1 MTTAVQLDETGL
13 TKELTVM
20 VRPQSAVR
28 ALGAAVHA
36 GLVAGGLIPADQ

>member
-13 TKELTVM
+13 IKQLTVM
-20 VRPQSAVR
+20 VRPEPAVR

-36 GLVAGGLIPADQ
+36 GGLIPVDH